1 MSSNAGISDDQ
12 IWGNNDIEL
21 TDTVNLNHISHPDD
35 KKSNFSES
43 TSNSRTHTREDYN
56 NDDEEIQYSEDI
68 SRISSD
74 DDDNESIFKNHDDLP
89 FVQSSG
95 LLKTEYRVIHWGED
109 TIIEETDDITKSYK
123 LRLQLVTTFISF
135 TMVGFTDATLG
146 AVMHYI
152 MEEYDINRENVSIL
166 FLIQAIGYITASF
179 SMNFFQ
185 SRIGFHGSYLLSLIL
200 EILFCFG
207 YFLKPSFPLL
217 ILNALMGGL
226 GTGLEESS
234 LNLFVGNLKHSN
246 QLLGLLHSCYGVG
259 CLISPILV
267 TSLIHKG
274 LKWNQY
280 YLLLC
285 AILTISAIMTLF
297 LFKNETKEKFNYF
310 EAKNNS
316 KSENKNDEGEEQES
330 GESIEL
336 QISDNSKQESV
347 TILKCILNP
356 YIQFFAFVLFIYVGS
371 ELTIG
376 SWLYNYYITIKDR
389 TDTVASYITSTYW
402 LFMTLGRIVLAF
414 VTGKYFEDKEYKAII
429 LYSAGVSIGC
439 LGFTIFHDFF
449 ILQIMSISLA
459 GFCVG
464 PNFATTI
471 IISIKTLPKK
481 YSNMGVGI
489 VAGIGG
495 SGAAVMPS
503 IVGWLSENT
512 AGGNGKGLIYFPF
525 SSFLFFTIAT
535 VSWLFFYQINNEKL
549 ENRYNKKYQIIESI

>member
-1 MSSNAGISDDQ
+1 MSSNTGISEDQ

-21 TDTVNLNHISHPDD
+21 TDRVDLNHITHTDD
-35 KKSNFSES
+35 KTHDSSGS
-43 TSNSRTHTREDYN
+43 TSNSGIGTTEDH
-56 NDDEEIQYSEDI
+56 NDGEIQYFEDI

-74 DDDNESIFKNHDDLP
+74 DDDESIFKNHDDLP
-89 FVQSSG
+89 IFQSSG
-95 LLKTEYRVIHWGED
+95 LLKTEYRVIHWGEK

-123 LRLQLVTTFISF
+123 LRLQLATTFISF

-152 MEEYDINRENVSIL
+152 MEEYDVNRENVSIL
-166 FLIQAIGYITASF
+166 FLIQAIGYIISSF
-179 SMNFFQ
+179 SMNFLQ
-185 SRIGFHGSYLLSLIL
+185 SRIGFYGSYLLSLII
-200 EILFCFG
+200 EIVFCLG
-207 YFLKPSFPLL
+207 YFVKPPFSLL
-217 ILNALMGGL
+217 ILTALMGGL

-234 LNLFVGNLKHSN
+234 LNLFVGNLKYSN
-246 QLLGLLHSCYGVG
+246 ELLGLLHSCYGVG

-285 AILTISAIMTLF
+285 AILTVSAVMALF

-316 KSENKNDEGEEQES
+316 KSENRDQQEQES
-330 GESIEL
+330 EGFDNDITEL
-336 QISDNSKQESV
+336 QNSDNSKTESV
-347 TILKCILNP
+347 TILNCILNP
-356 YIQFFAFVLFIYVGS
+356 YVQFFAFVLFIYEGS

-376 SWLYNYYITIKDR
+376 SWLYNYYLTIKNR
-389 TDTVASYITSTYW
+389 TDTMASYITSTYW
-402 LFMTLGRIVLAF
+402 FFMTLGRIVLAF

-449 ILQIMSISLA
+449 ILQIMSVSLA

-471 IISIKTLPKK
+471 VISIKTLPKK

-489 VAGIGG
+489 IAGFGG

-512 AGGNGKGLIYFPF
+512 AGGAGKGLIYFPF
-525 SSFLFFTIAT
+525 SSFFFFTIAT
-535 VSWLFFYQINNEKL
+535 VSWLFFYHINNKKL
-549 ENRYNKKYQIIESI
+549 ENKYNEKYQRIDSI